1 MGPRITEEDT
11 APRRVEALEHDDSRL
26 SWRVDKTRIGRP
38 SAVLLALG
46 ALYLAQGIP
55 FGFATEYLPVVLR
68 EGGASYGQIAAFG
81 WLQLPWQVKIFWA
94 HTADRPAVRKR
105 SRYAILALQLALTA
119 TVACFAIAPLKE
131 AVLLWMVLTFLGALF
146 ASTQD
151 VLVDA
156 FAVRVLK
163 PEERGL
169 GNTAQVAGYRLGMLV
184 GGAAL
189 LLLVGSLGE
198 RLTLLVCAAAVGVAS
213 IGAFVGSEEV
223 APESGDEASTK
234 KDAKAVW
241 PLVKH
246 IVHRDVIVVAIIA
259 VTFKLGLHM
268 AGALLKP
275 MAVDYGW
282 TKKEIGAAVVS
293 VGSVSALAG
302 SAAGGFL
309 HRWMKEKRALV
320 VGLIFQALV
329 CAPLIVVDRLHAPI
343 GLTTFAIAMEHFG
356 SGLGTTI
363 LFAALM
369 TATRPANAG
378 MHYTILQSLNA
389 LAIGVGGTIGLV
401 LAGLIGKEATFALA
415 TVICILPGFL
425 LFRWDEAA
433 RASRA

>member
-1 MGPRITEEDT
+1 M
-11 APRRVEALEHDDSRL
+11 LF
-26 SWRVDKTRIGRP
+26 
-38 SAVLLALG
+38 ALG

-68 EGGASYGQIAAFG
+68 EGGATYGEIAAFG

-94 HTADRPAVRKR
+94 HAADRPAIRKR
-105 SRYAILALQLALTA
+105 SRHAILAMQMALTL

-131 AVLLWMVLTFLGALF
+131 AVVTWMVLTFLGALF

-163 PEERGL
+163 PEERGF
-169 GNTAQVAGYRLGMLV
+169 GNTAQVAGYRMGMLV

-198 RLTLLVCAAAVGVAS
+198 RFTLLACAAAVGVAS
-213 IGAFVGSEEV
+213 IGAFVGSEEAEP
-223 APESGDEASTK
+223 APESKARP
-234 KDAKAVW
+234 DAKTVW

-246 IVHRDVIVVAIIA
+246 IVHRDVIAVAILA

-282 TKKEIGAAVVS
+282 TKKQIGAAVVS
-293 VGSVSALAG
+293 VGSASALAG
-302 SAAGGFL
+302 SAMGGFV
-309 HRWMKEKRALV
+309 HRWMHEKRALV
-320 VGLIFQALV
+320 VGLVFQALV
-329 CAPLIVVDRLHAPI
+329 CAPLILVDRLHAPI

-369 TATRPANAG
+369 SATRPANAG

-401 LAGLIGKEATFALA
+401 LAGWIGKDAVFAIA
-415 TVICILPGFL
+415 TVVCVLPGFL

>member
-1 MGPRITEEDT
+1 MARPR
-11 APRRVEALEHDDSRL
+11 
-26 SWRVDKTRIGRP
+26 
-38 SAVLLALG
+38 AVLLALG

-68 EGGASYGQIAAFG
+68 EGGASYGEIAAFG
-81 WLQLPWQVKIFWA
+81 WLQLPWQLKIFWA
-94 HTADRPAVRKR
+94 HAADRPRVRKR
-105 SRYAILALQLALTA
+105 SRQAILAMQLALTA

-163 PEERGL
+163 PEERGF

-198 RLTLLVCAAAVGVAS
+198 RLTLLACAAAVGVAS
-213 IGAFVGSEEV
+213 VGAFVGSEEV
-223 APESGDEASTK
+223 EPESSDEKK
-234 KDAKAVW
+234 KDAKEVW

-259 VTFKLGLHM
+259 LTFKLGLHM

-282 TKKEIGAAVVS
+282 TKKQIGAAVVS
-293 VGSVSALAG
+293 VGSASALAG
-302 SAAGGFL
+302 SAAGGFV
-309 HRWMKEKRALV
+309 HRWMHEKRALI

-329 CAPLIVVDRLHAPI
+329 CAPLILVDRLHAPI

-369 TATRPANAG
+369 SATRPANAG

-401 LAGLIGKEATFALA
+401 LAGVIGKEATFVIA
-415 TVICILPGFL
+415 TVVCILPGFL
-425 LFRWDEAA
+425 LLRWDEAA